1 MGEYLQEDFYYSYE
15 QIKILN
21 KKICVDMW
29 SFIIVFVVLCF
40 TILWPTVDLEEGR
53 LFFGPGDH
61 RKKNRKSISFFKKK
75 KKEEKQTEQTET
87 DEHQL

>member
-1 MGEYLQEDFYYSYE
+1 
-15 QIKILN
+15 
-21 KKICVDMW
+21 MW
-29 SFIIVFVVLCF
+29 SFIIVFVVLSL

-61 RKKNRKSISFFKKK
+61 RKKNRKSFSFFKRK
-75 KKEEKQTEQTET
+75 KKEEQKENQEEINT